1 MNVNHEIKSQLAK
14 LLATEDLV
22 VENKQVETASF
33 NVHTRVLTLPQWEKA
48 SSQVYDLLVGHEVGH
63 ALFTP
68 DIEWYKDYQIS
79 PGIVNVVEDARIEK
93 LMKRKYGGL
102 AKCFYRGYNELH
114 EDDFFQLEDQ
124 DINEMSLPDRINL
137 HFKLGNFVDIDFSIE
152 EKHFVA
158 RIDQCETFDDVL
170 EVSKDL
176 HDFCKSQDEKRE
188 QEKVD
193 NTESQGMPFNS
204 DDASGKNQKGDSTEA
219 SNEDD
224 GKAEGGEVKTQETQ
238 SQGDM
243 PQENS
248 QPQTGGSASSLEGH
262 SSLDV
267 KTDRALQESLKD
279 LIDTDDYYKETNY
292 IEIPKLDLDKV
303 IVNNS
308 DLHSRIDKEWRETY
322 NESVFAS
329 PDKQFFEFKK
339 SAQKEVNYLVK
350 EFECKKSADAYSR
363 ASTARTGI
371 LNTGVL
377 HTYKFNEDLFKKV
390 TVLPDGKNH
399 GLVFILDWS
408 GSMSRIMMDTL
419 KQLYNLMW
427 FCKKVQIPFE
437 VYAFTICYPK
447 TLVSEDGYA
456 ELTEIKAND
465 FEVDK
470 KFSLLNMFTSK
481 VKGKVLEKQMKTMFR
496 IANTFTYG
504 RCYDYEDRYNVPLG
518 LSLSGTP
525 LHETLIALHDILPS
539 FKKENKLQKVQCVI
553 LTDGEGHPLS
563 YHSEHTRFDDPT
575 KTYLGRNNSARRN
588 CFLRCRKTGRTYDLG
603 GGSYYCSPEY
613 TNAFL
618 RNLRDKFQDINFIG
632 IRILTSSDTNSFL
645 SMYHDGADLIKAR
658 VNWRNTKT
666 VSIKTSG
673 YHTYFGLSASALNS
687 DAEFEVQDDATKGQ
701 IKQAFVKSLKS
712 KKMNKK
718 ILSEF
723 IELVA

>member
-14 LLATEDLV
+14 LLATEDLI
-22 VENKQVETASF
+22 VEHKHVETASF
-33 NVHTRVLTLPQWEKA
+33 NVHDRVLTLPCWEKA
-48 SSQVYDLLVGHEVGH
+48 SSLVYDMLVGHEVGH

-68 DIEWYKDYQIS
+68 DEEWWVDYQIS

-114 EDDFFQLEDQ
+114 EDDFFKLEDE
-124 DINEMSLPDRINL
+124 DVNEMTLPDRINL

-158 RIDQCETFDDVL
+158 RIDQCETFQDVL

-176 HDFCKSQDEKRE
+176 HDFCKANDKKRK

-193 NTESQGMPFNS
+193 DAQPEGIPFGSSDSSDNSPSDSQEGTDEKDGES
-204 DDASGKNQKGDSTEA
+204 
-219 SNEDD
+219 
-224 GKAEGGEVKTQETQ
+224 EGGEVKTEETQ
-238 SQGDM
+238 TKGDT
-243 PQENS
+243 PQEPA
-248 QPQTGGSASSLEGH
+248 QLQTGDSSSSLDGQ

-267 KTDRALQESLKD
+267 KTDRSLQESLKD
-279 LIDTDDYYKETNY
+279 LIDQDDYYRDTNY
-292 IEIPKLDLDKV
+292 IEIPNIDLKKV
-303 IVNNS
+303 IVENGL
-308 DLHSRIDKEWRETY
+308 LHSRIDKEWRESHPD
-322 NESVFAS
+322 ESVFRF

-350 EFECKKSADAYSR
+350 EFECKKSADAYAR

-408 GSMSRIMMDTL
+408 GSMSRIMLDTL

-447 TLVSEDGYA
+447 SGGVEPLCEA
-456 ELTEIKAND
+456 KANQFD
-465 FEVDK
+465 VDG

-481 VKGKVLEKQMKTMFR
+481 TKGKVLEKQMKTMFR
-496 IANTFTYG
+496 IASTFGYHTYG
-504 RCYDYEDRYNVPLG
+504 EDRYNIPLG
-518 LSLSGTP
+518 LNLSGTP
-525 LHETLIALHDILPS
+525 LHETMIALHQILPS
-539 FKKENKLQKVQCVI
+539 FQKDNDVQKVQCVI
-553 LTDGEGHPLS
+553 LTDGEGHPLT
-563 YHSEHTRFDDPT
+563 YHSEHVSHYDPT
-575 KTYLGRNNSARRN
+575 KTYLGSSNSARKN
-588 CFLRCRKTGRTYDLG
+588 CFLRCRKTGRTYSFG
-603 GGSYYCSPEY
+603 EGWYGSASY
-613 TNAFL
+613 TDAFL
-618 RNLRDKFQDINFIG
+618 KNLRDKFPSMNFIG
-632 IRILTSSDTNSFL
+632 IRLLTSGDSYSFL
-645 SMYHDGADLIKAR
+645 STHLDGTDLINAR
-658 VNWRNTKT
+658 VVWRNTKT
-666 VSIKTSG
+666 ASIKTSG
-673 YHTYFGLSASALNS
+673 YHTYFGLSSNALSN
-687 DAEFEVQDDATKGQ
+687 DTDFEVKEDATKAD
-701 IKQAFVKSLKS
+701 IKRAFAKTLKG

>member
-14 LLATEDLV
+14 LLATEDLI
-22 VENKQVETASF
+22 VEHKHVETASF
-33 NVHTRVLTLPQWEKA
+33 NVHDRVLTLPCWEKA
-48 SSQVYDLLVGHEVGH
+48 SSLVYDMLVGHEVGH

-68 DIEWYKDYQIS
+68 DEEWWVDYQIS

-114 EDDFFQLEDQ
+114 EEDFFQLEDQ

-152 EKHFVA
+152 EKHFIA
-158 RIDQCETFDDVL
+158 RIDQCETFQDVL

-176 HDFCKSQDEKRE
+176 HDFCKANDEKRK

-193 NTESQGMPFNS
+193 DAEPQGIPFGSSDSSDNSPSDSQEGTDEKDGESEGGKVKTEETQT
-204 DDASGKNQKGDSTEA
+204 KGDT
-219 SNEDD
+219 
-224 GKAEGGEVKTQETQ
+224 
-238 SQGDM
+238 
-243 PQENS
+243 PQEPA
-248 QPQTGGSASSLEGH
+248 QLQTGGSASSLDGQ

-267 KTDRALQESLKD
+267 KTDRSLQESLKD
-279 LIDTDDYYKETNY
+279 LIDVDDYYRDTNY
-292 IEIPKLDLDKV
+292 IEIPNIDLKKV
-303 IVNNS
+303 IVENNL
-308 DLHSRIDKEWRETY
+308 LHSRIDKEWRDSHPD
-322 NESVFAS
+322 ESVFRF

-350 EFECKKSADAYSR
+350 EFECKKSADAYAR

-408 GSMSRIMMDTL
+408 GSMSRIMLDTL

-447 TLVSEDGYA
+447 TLVNEDGYE

-470 KFSLLNMFTSK
+470 KFSLMNMFTSK
-481 VKGKVLEKQMKTMFR
+481 TKGKILEKQMKTIFR
-496 IANTFTYG
+496 IADGFTYG
-504 RCYDYEDRYNVPLG
+504 RCYDSDYAYRTPLG
-518 LSLSGTP
+518 LGLSGTP
-525 LHETLIALHDILPS
+525 LHETMIALHDILPQ
-539 FKKENKLQKVQCVI
+539 FKKENNVQKVQCVI

-575 KTYLGRNNSARRN
+575 ETYLGRNNSARRN

-603 GGSYYCSPEY
+603 GGSFYCSPHY
-613 TNAFL
+613 TDAFL

-632 IRILTSSDTNSFL
+632 IRILTSSDTHSFL
-645 SMYHDGADLIKAR
+645 STYLDGTDLVNAR

-666 VSIKTSG
+666 ASIKTSG
-673 YHTYFGLSASALNS
+673 YHTYFGLSSSALSN
-687 DAEFEVQDDATKGQ
+687 DTEFEVKEDASKADIKRAFAKTLKG
-701 IKQAFVKSLKS
+701 

>member
-14 LLATEDLV
+14 LLATEDLI
-22 VENKQVETASF
+22 VEHKHVETASF
-33 NVHTRVLTLPQWEKA
+33 NVHDRVLTLPCWEKA
-48 SSQVYDLLVGHEVGH
+48 SSLVYDMLVGHEVGH

-68 DIEWYKDYQIS
+68 DEEWWIDHEIS

-114 EDDFFQLEDQ
+114 EEDFFKLEDE

-137 HFKLGNFVDIDFSIE
+137 HFKLGNFVDIDFTIE

-158 RIDQCETFDDVL
+158 RIDQCETFQDVL

-176 HDFCKSQDEKRE
+176 HDFCKANDEKRK

-193 NTESQGMPFNS
+193 DAEPQGIPFGSSDSSDNSPSDSQEGTDEKDGES
-204 DDASGKNQKGDSTEA
+204 
-219 SNEDD
+219 
-224 GKAEGGEVKTQETQ
+224 EGGEVKTEETQ
-238 SQGDM
+238 TKGDT
-243 PQENS
+243 PQEPA
-248 QPQTGGSASSLEGH
+248 QLQTGDSSSSLDGQ

-267 KTDRALQESLKD
+267 KTDRSLQESLKD
-279 LIDTDDYYKETNY
+279 LIDQDDYYRDTNY
-292 IEIPKLDLDKV
+292 IEIPNIDLKKV
-303 IVNNS
+303 IVENS
-308 DLHSRIDKEWRETY
+308 FLHSRIDKEWRESHPD
-322 NESVFAS
+322 ESVFRF

-350 EFECKKSADAYSR
+350 EFECKKSADAYAR

-408 GSMSRIMMDTL
+408 GSMSRIMLDTL

-437 VYAFTICYPK
+437 VYAFTSCYPK
-447 TLVSEDGYA
+447 FGG
-456 ELTEIKAND
+456 
-465 FEVDK
+465 VDPLCEAK
-470 KFSLLNMFTSK
+470 VNQFDVDRNFSLLNMFTSK
-481 VKGKVLEKQMKTMFR
+481 TKGKVLEKQMKSMFR
-496 IANTFTYG
+496 IASTFGYTQYG
-504 RCYDYEDRYNVPLG
+504 EDRYNVPLG
-518 LSLSGTP
+518 LNLSGTP
-525 LHETLIALHDILPS
+525 LHETLIALHQILPS
-539 FKKENKLQKVQCVI
+539 FQKDNDVQKVQCVI
-553 LTDGEGHPLS
+553 LTDGEGHPLT
-563 YHSEHTRFDDPT
+563 YHSEHVSHYDPT
-575 KTYLGRNNSARRN
+575 KTYLGSSNSARKN
-588 CFLRCRKTGRTYDLG
+588 CFLRCRKTGRTYSFG
-603 GGSYYCSPEY
+603 EGWYGSASY
-613 TNAFL
+613 TDAFL
-618 RNLRDKFQDINFIG
+618 KNLRDKFPNMNFIG
-632 IRILTSSDTNSFL
+632 IRLLTSGDSYSFL
-645 SMYHDGADLIKAR
+645 SAHLDGTDLINAR
-658 VNWRNTKT
+658 VVWRNTKT
-666 VSIKTSG
+666 ASIKTSG
-673 YHTYFGLSASALNS
+673 YHTYFGLSSNALSN
-687 DAEFEVQDDATKGQ
+687 DTEFEVKEDATKAD
-701 IKQAFVKSLKS
+701 IKKAFAKTLKG

>member
-14 LLATEDLV
+14 LLATEDLI
-22 VENKQVETASF
+22 VEHKHVETASF
-33 NVHTRVLTLPQWEKA
+33 NVHDRVLTLPCWEKA
-48 SSQVYDLLVGHEVGH
+48 SSLVYDMLVGHEVGH

-68 DIEWYKDYQIS
+68 DEEWWVDHQIS

-114 EDDFFQLEDQ
+114 EDDFFKLEDE
-124 DINEMSLPDRINL
+124 DVNEMTLPDRINL

-158 RIDQCETFDDVL
+158 RIDQCETFQDVL

-176 HDFCKSQDEKRE
+176 HDFCKANDEKRK

-193 NTESQGMPFNS
+193 DAEPQGIPFGSSDSSDNSPSDSQEGTDEKDGES
-204 DDASGKNQKGDSTEA
+204 
-219 SNEDD
+219 
-224 GKAEGGEVKTQETQ
+224 EGGEVKTEETQ
-238 SQGDM
+238 TKGDT
-243 PQENS
+243 PQEPA
-248 QPQTGGSASSLEGH
+248 QLQTGGSASSLDGQ

-267 KTDRALQESLKD
+267 KTDRSLQESLKD
-279 LIDTDDYYKETNY
+279 LIDQDDYYRDTNY
-292 IEIPKLDLDKV
+292 IEIPNIDLKKV
-303 IVNNS
+303 IVENS
-308 DLHSRIDKEWRETY
+308 LLHSRIDKEWRESHPD
-322 NESVFAS
+322 ESVFRF

-350 EFECKKSADAYSR
+350 EFECKKSADAYAR

-408 GSMSRIMMDTL
+408 GSMSRIMLDTL

-437 VYAFTICYPK
+437 VYAFTSCYPK
-447 TLVSEDGYA
+447 FGGADPLCEAKVNQFD
-456 ELTEIKAND
+456 
-465 FEVDK
+465 VDRN
-470 KFSLLNMFTSK
+470 FSLLNMFTSK
-481 VKGKVLEKQMKTMFR
+481 TKGKVLEKQMKTMFR
-496 IANTFTYG
+496 IASTFGYHTYG
-504 RCYDYEDRYNVPLG
+504 EDRYNVPLG
-518 LSLSGTP
+518 LNLSGTP
-525 LHETLIALHDILPS
+525 LHETMIALHQILPS
-539 FKKENKLQKVQCVI
+539 FQKDNDVQKVQCVI
-553 LTDGEGHPLS
+553 LTDGEGHPLT
-563 YHSEHTRFDDPT
+563 YHSEHVSHYDPT
-575 KTYLGRNNSARRN
+575 KTYLGSSNSARKN
-588 CFLRCRKTGRTYDLG
+588 CFLRCRKTGRTYSFG
-603 GGSYYCSPEY
+603 EGWYGSASY
-613 TNAFL
+613 TDAFL
-618 RNLRDKFQDINFIG
+618 KNLRDKFPNMNFIG
-632 IRILTSSDTNSFL
+632 IRLLTSGDSYSFL
-645 SMYHDGADLIKAR
+645 STHLDGTDLINAR
-658 VNWRNTKT
+658 VEWRNTKT
-666 VSIKTSG
+666 ASIKTSG
-673 YHTYFGLSASALNS
+673 YHTYFGLSSNALSN
-687 DAEFEVQDDATKGQ
+687 DTEFEVKEDATKAD
-701 IKQAFVKSLKS
+701 IKKAFAKTLKG

>member
-14 LLATEDLV
+14 LLATEDLI
-22 VENKQVETASF
+22 VEHKHVETASF
-33 NVHTRVLTLPQWEKA
+33 NVHDRVLTLPCWEKA
-48 SSQVYDLLVGHEVGH
+48 SSLVYDLLVGHEVGH

-68 DIEWYKDYQIS
+68 DEEWWVDYQIS

-114 EDDFFQLEDQ
+114 EDDFFQLEDEN
-124 DINEMSLPDRINL
+124 INEMTLPDRINL
-137 HFKLGNFVDIDFSIE
+137 HFKLGNFIDIDFSIE

-158 RIDQCETFDDVL
+158 RIDQCETFQDVL

-176 HDFCKSQDEKRE
+176 HDFCKANDEKRK

-193 NTESQGMPFNS
+193 DAEPQGIPFGSSDSSDNSPSDSQEGTDEKDGES
-204 DDASGKNQKGDSTEA
+204 
-219 SNEDD
+219 
-224 GKAEGGEVKTQETQ
+224 EGGEVKTEETQ
-238 SQGDM
+238 TKGDT
-243 PQENS
+243 PQEPA
-248 QPQTGGSASSLEGH
+248 QLQTGDSSSSLDGQ

-267 KTDRALQESLKD
+267 KTDRSLQESLKD
-279 LIDTDDYYKETNY
+279 LIDQDDYYRDTNY
-292 IEIPKLDLDKV
+292 IEIPNIDLKKV
-303 IVNNS
+303 IVENGL
-308 DLHSRIDKEWRETY
+308 LHSRIDKEWRESHPD
-322 NESVFAS
+322 ESVFRF

-350 EFECKKSADAYSR
+350 EFECKKSADAYAR

-408 GSMSRIMMDTL
+408 GSMSRIMLDTL

-447 TLVSEDGYA
+447 FGGADPLCEAKVNQFD
-456 ELTEIKAND
+456 
-465 FEVDK
+465 VDRN
-470 KFSLLNMFTSK
+470 FSLLNMFTSK
-481 VKGKVLEKQMKTMFR
+481 TKGKVLEKQMKTMFR
-496 IANTFTYG
+496 IASTFTYG
-504 RCYDYEDRYNVPLG
+504 RCYDEVRYNVPLG
-518 LSLSGTP
+518 LNLSGTP
-525 LHETLIALHDILPS
+525 LHETLIALHQILPS
-539 FKKENKLQKVQCVI
+539 FQKDNDVQKVQCVI
-553 LTDGEGHPLS
+553 LTDGEGHPLT
-563 YHSEHTRFDDPT
+563 YHSEHVSHYDPT
-575 KTYLGRNNSARRN
+575 KTYLGSSNSARKN
-588 CFLRCRKTGRTYDLG
+588 CFLRCRKTGRTYSFG
-603 GGSYYCSPEY
+603 EGWYGSASY
-613 TNAFL
+613 TDAFL
-618 RNLRDKFQDINFIG
+618 KNLRDNFPNMNFIG
-632 IRILTSSDTNSFL
+632 IRLLTSGDSYSFL
-645 SMYHDGADLIKAR
+645 SNHLDGEDLIKAR
-658 VNWRNTKT
+658 VVWRDTKT
-666 VSIKTSG
+666 ASIKTSG
-673 YHTYFGLSASALNS
+673 YHTYFGLSSNALSN
-687 DAEFEVQDDATKGQ
+687 DTEFEVKEDASKADIKRAFAKTLKG
-701 IKQAFVKSLKS
+701 

>member
-14 LLATEDLV
+14 LLATEDLI
-22 VENKQVETASF
+22 VEHKHVETASF
-33 NVHTRVLTLPQWEKA
+33 NVHDRVLTLPCWEKA
-48 SSQVYDLLVGHEVGH
+48 SSLVYDMLVGHEVGH

-68 DIEWYKDYQIS
+68 DEEWWVDYQIS

-114 EDDFFQLEDQ
+114 EDDFFKLEDE
-124 DINEMSLPDRINL
+124 DVNEMTLPDRINL

-158 RIDQCETFDDVL
+158 RIDQCETFQDVL

-176 HDFCKSQDEKRE
+176 HDFCKANDEKRK

-193 NTESQGMPFNS
+193 DAEPQGIPFGSSDSSDNSPSDSQEGTDEKDGESKGGKVKTEETQT
-204 DDASGKNQKGDSTEA
+204 KGDT
-219 SNEDD
+219 
-224 GKAEGGEVKTQETQ
+224 
-238 SQGDM
+238 
-243 PQENS
+243 PQEPA
-248 QPQTGGSASSLEGH
+248 QLQTGDSSSSLDGQ

-267 KTDRALQESLKD
+267 KTDKSLQESLKE
-279 LIDTDDYYKETNY
+279 LIDQDEYYRDTNY
-292 IEIPKLDLDKV
+292 IEIPNIDLKKV
-303 IVNNS
+303 IVENS
-308 DLHSRIDKEWRETY
+308 LLHSRIDKEWRESHP
-322 NESVFAS
+322 NESVFRF

-350 EFECKKSADAYSR
+350 EFECKKSADAYAR

-408 GSMSRIMMDTL
+408 GSMSRIMLDTL

-437 VYAFTICYPK
+437 VYAFTSCYPK
-447 TLVSEDGYA
+447 FGGADPLCEAKVNQFD
-456 ELTEIKAND
+456 
-465 FEVDK
+465 VDRN
-470 KFSLLNMFTSK
+470 FSLLNMFTSK
-481 VKGKVLEKQMKTMFR
+481 TKGKVLEKQMKTMFR
-496 IANTFTYG
+496 IASTFTYG
-504 RCYDYEDRYNVPLG
+504 RCYDEIRYNVPLG
-518 LSLSGTP
+518 LNLSGTP
-525 LHETLIALHDILPS
+525 LHETMIALHQILPS
-539 FKKENKLQKVQCVI
+539 FQKDNDVQKVQCVI
-553 LTDGEGHPLS
+553 LTDGEGHPLT
-563 YHSEHTRFDDPT
+563 YHTEHVSHYDPT
-575 KTYLGRNNSARRN
+575 KTYLGTNNSARKN
-588 CFLRCRKTGRTYDLG
+588 CFLRCRKTGRTYSFG
-603 GGSYYCSPEY
+603 EGWYGSASY
-613 TNAFL
+613 TDAFL
-618 RNLRDKFQDINFIG
+618 KNLRDNFPNMNFIG
-632 IRILTSSDTNSFL
+632 IRLLTSGDSYNFL
-645 SMYHDGADLIKAR
+645 STHLDGADLAYAR
-658 VNWRNTKT
+658 VEWRNTKT
-666 VSIKTSG
+666 ASIKTSG
-673 YHTYFGLSASALNS
+673 YHTYFGLSSSALSN
-687 DAEFEVQDDATKGQ
+687 DTEFEVKEDATKAD
-701 IKQAFVKSLKS
+701 IKKAFAKTLKG

>member
-1 MNVNHEIKSQLAK
+1 MN
-14 LLATEDLV
+14 
-22 VENKQVETASF
+22 
-33 NVHTRVLTLPQWEKA
+33 
-48 SSQVYDLLVGHEVGH
+48 
-63 ALFTP
+63 
-68 DIEWYKDYQIS
+68 
-79 PGIVNVVEDARIEK
+79 
-93 LMKRKYGGL
+93 
-102 AKCFYRGYNELH
+102 
-114 EDDFFQLEDQ
+114 
-124 DINEMSLPDRINL
+124 LPDRINL
-137 HFKLGNFVDIDFSIE
+137 HFKLGNFVDINFTIE
-152 EKHFVA
+152 ETHFVA

-170 EVSKDL
+170 KVSQDL
-176 HDFCKSQDEKRE
+176 HNFCKTQDEKRE

-193 NTESQGMPFNS
+193 NVAPQGIPFEANGSDGENKSEVPINASQEEEG
-204 DDASGKNQKGDSTEA
+204 E
-219 SNEDD
+219 
-224 GKAEGGEVKTQETQ
+224 AEGGDIKTEETQ
-238 SQGDM
+238 TRGDT
-243 PQENS
+243 PQPQN
-248 QPQTGGSASSLEGH
+248 QPQTGGDQSSLGGE

-267 KTDRALQESLKD
+267 KTDRSLQESLKD
-279 LIDTDDYYKETNY
+279 LVDTNEHYRDTNY

-308 DLHSRIDKEWRETY
+308 DLHSRIEKEWKESHDD
-322 NESVFAS
+322 SVFNLV
-329 PDKQFFEFKK
+329 DKKFLEFKK

-350 EFECKKSADAYSR
+350 EFECKKSADAYAR

-408 GSMSRIMMDTL
+408 GSMSRIMLDTL

-447 TLVSEDGYA
+447 TLVNEDGYE

-470 KFSLLNMFTSK
+470 KFSLMNMFTSK
-481 VKGKVLEKQMKTMFR
+481 TKGKILEKQMKTIFR
-496 IANTFTYG
+496 IADGFTYG
-504 RCYDYEDRYNVPLG
+504 RCYDSDYAYRTPLG
-518 LSLSGTP
+518 LGLSGTP
-525 LHETLIALHDILPS
+525 LHETMIALHDILPQ
-539 FKKENKLQKVQCVI
+539 FKKENNVQKVQCVI

-575 KTYLGRNNSARRN
+575 VTYLGRNNSARRN

-603 GGSYYCSPEY
+603 GGSFYCSPHY
-613 TNAFL
+613 TDAFL

-632 IRILTSSDTNSFL
+632 IRILTSGDTHSFL
-645 SMYHDGADLIKAR
+645 STYLDGTDLINAR

-666 VSIKTSG
+666 ASIKTSG
-673 YHTYFGLSASALNS
+673 YHTYFGLSSNALSN
-687 DAEFEVQDDATKGQ
+687 DTEFEVKEDATKAD
-701 IKQAFVKSLKS
+701 IKKAFAKTLKG

>member
-14 LLATEDLV
+14 LLATEDLI
-22 VENKQVETASF
+22 VEHKHVETASF
-33 NVHTRVLTLPQWEKA
+33 NVHDRVLTLPCWEKA
-48 SSQVYDLLVGHEVGH
+48 SSLVYDMLVGHEVGH

-68 DIEWYKDYQIS
+68 DEEWWVDHQIS

-114 EDDFFQLEDQ
+114 EDDFFKLEDENV
-124 DINEMSLPDRINL
+124 NEMTLPDRINL

-158 RIDQCETFDDVL
+158 RIDQCETFQDVL

-176 HDFCKSQDEKRE
+176 HDFCKANDEKRK

-193 NTESQGMPFNS
+193 DAEPQGIPFGSSDSSDNSPSDSQEGTDEKDGESEGGKVKTEETQT
-204 DDASGKNQKGDSTEA
+204 KGDT
-219 SNEDD
+219 
-224 GKAEGGEVKTQETQ
+224 
-238 SQGDM
+238 
-243 PQENS
+243 PQEPA
-248 QPQTGGSASSLEGH
+248 QLQTGDSSSSLDGQ

-267 KTDRALQESLKD
+267 KTDRSLQESLKD
-279 LIDTDDYYKETNY
+279 LIDQDDYYRDTNY
-292 IEIPKLDLDKV
+292 IEIPNIDLKKV
-303 IVNNS
+303 IVENGL
-308 DLHSRIDKEWRETY
+308 LHSRIDKEWRESHPD
-322 NESVFAS
+322 ESVFRF

-350 EFECKKSADAYSR
+350 EFECKKSADAYAR

-408 GSMSRIMMDTL
+408 GSMSRIMLDTL

-437 VYAFTICYPK
+437 VYAFTSCYPK
-447 TLVSEDGYA
+447 FGG
-456 ELTEIKAND
+456 
-465 FEVDK
+465 VDPLCEAK
-470 KFSLLNMFTSK
+470 VNQFDVDRNFSLLNMFTSK
-481 VKGKVLEKQMKTMFR
+481 TKGKVLEKQMKTMFR
-496 IANTFTYG
+496 IAQTFGYY
-504 RCYDYEDRYNVPLG
+504 RHDYEDRYNVPLG
-518 LSLSGTP
+518 LNLSGTP
-525 LHETLIALHDILPS
+525 LHETMIALHQILPS
-539 FKKENKLQKVQCVI
+539 FQKDNDVQKVQCVI
-553 LTDGEGHPLS
+553 LTDGEGHPLT
-563 YHSEHTRFDDPT
+563 YHSEHVSHYDPT
-575 KTYLGRNNSARRN
+575 KTYLGSSNSARKN
-588 CFLRCRKTGRTYDLG
+588 CFLRCRKTGRTYSFG
-603 GGSYYCSPEY
+603 EGWYGSASY
-613 TNAFL
+613 TDAFL
-618 RNLRDKFQDINFIG
+618 KNLRDKFPNMNFIG
-632 IRILTSSDTNSFL
+632 IRLLTSGDSYSFL
-645 SMYHDGADLIKAR
+645 SAHLDGTDLINAR
-658 VNWRNTKT
+658 VVWRNTKT
-666 VSIKTSG
+666 ASIKTSG
-673 YHTYFGLSASALNS
+673 YHTYFGLSSNALSN
-687 DAEFEVQDDATKGQ
+687 DTEFEVKEDASKAD
-701 IKQAFVKSLKS
+701 IKRAFAKTLKS

>member
-350 EFECKKSADAYSR
+350 EFECKKSADAYAR

>member
-14 LLATEDLV
+14 LLATEDLI
-22 VENKQVETASF
+22 VEHKHVETASF
-33 NVHTRVLTLPQWEKA
+33 NVHDRVLTLPCWEKA
-48 SSQVYDLLVGHEVGH
+48 SSLVYDMLVGHEVGH

-68 DIEWYKDYQIS
+68 DEEWWVDYQIS

-114 EDDFFQLEDQ
+114 EDDFFKLEDENV
-124 DINEMSLPDRINL
+124 NEMTLPDRINL

-158 RIDQCETFDDVL
+158 RIDQCETFQDVL

-176 HDFCKSQDEKRE
+176 HDFCKANDEKRK

-193 NTESQGMPFNS
+193 DAEPQGIPFGSSDSSDNSPSDSQEGTDEKDGES
-204 DDASGKNQKGDSTEA
+204 
-219 SNEDD
+219 
-224 GKAEGGEVKTQETQ
+224 EGGEVKTEETQ
-238 SQGDM
+238 TKGDT
-243 PQENS
+243 PQEPA
-248 QPQTGGSASSLEGH
+248 QLQTGDSSSSLDGQ

-267 KTDRALQESLKD
+267 KTDRSLQESLKD
-279 LIDTDDYYKETNY
+279 LIDQDEYYRDTNY
-292 IEIPKLDLDKV
+292 IEIPNIDLKKV
-303 IVNNS
+303 IVENNI
-308 DLHSRIDKEWRETY
+308 LHSRIDKEWRDSHPD
-322 NESVFAS
+322 ESVFRF

-350 EFECKKSADAYSR
+350 EFECKKSADAYAR

-408 GSMSRIMMDTL
+408 GSMSRIMLDTL

-437 VYAFTICYPK
+437 VYAFTSCYPK
-447 TLVSEDGYA
+447 FGGADPLCEAKVNQFD
-456 ELTEIKAND
+456 
-465 FEVDK
+465 VDRN
-470 KFSLLNMFTSK
+470 FSLLNMFTSK
-481 VKGKVLEKQMKTMFR
+481 TKGKVLEKQMKTMFR
-496 IANTFTYG
+496 IASTFTYG
-504 RCYDYEDRYNVPLG
+504 RCYDEIRYNVPLG
-518 LSLSGTP
+518 LNLSGTP
-525 LHETLIALHDILPS
+525 LHETMIALHQILPS
-539 FKKENKLQKVQCVI
+539 FQKDNDVQKVQCVI
-553 LTDGEGHPLS
+553 LTDGEGHPLT
-563 YHSEHTRFDDPT
+563 YHSEHVSHYDPT
-575 KTYLGRNNSARRN
+575 KTYLGSSNSARKN
-588 CFLRCRKTGRTYDLG
+588 CFLRCRKTGRTYSFG
-603 GGSYYCSPEY
+603 EGWYGSASY
-613 TNAFL
+613 TDAFL
-618 RNLRDKFQDINFIG
+618 KNLRDKFPSMNFIG
-632 IRILTSSDTNSFL
+632 IRLLTSGDSYSFL
-645 SMYHDGADLIKAR
+645 SNHLDGTDLINAR
-658 VNWRNTKT
+658 VVWRNTKT
-666 VSIKTSG
+666 ASIKTSG
-673 YHTYFGLSASALNS
+673 YHTYFGLSSSALSNET
-687 DAEFEVQDDATKGQ
+687 EFEVKEDATKAD
-701 IKQAFVKSLKS
+701 IKKAFAKTLKG

>member
-14 LLATEDLV
+14 LLATEDLI
-22 VENKQVETASF
+22 VEHKHVETASF
-33 NVHTRVLTLPQWEKA
+33 NVHDRVLTLPCWEKA
-48 SSQVYDLLVGHEVGH
+48 SSLVYDMLVGHEVGH

-68 DIEWYKDYQIS
+68 DEEWWVDHQIS

-114 EDDFFQLEDQ
+114 EEDFFQLEDEN
-124 DINEMSLPDRINL
+124 INEMTLPDRINL

-158 RIDQCETFDDVL
+158 RIDQCETFQDVL

-176 HDFCKSQDEKRE
+176 HDFCKANDEKRK

-193 NTESQGMPFNS
+193 DAEPQGIPFGSSDSSDNSPSDSQEGTDEKDGES
-204 DDASGKNQKGDSTEA
+204 
-219 SNEDD
+219 
-224 GKAEGGEVKTQETQ
+224 EGGEVKTEETQ
-238 SQGDM
+238 TKGDT
-243 PQENS
+243 PQEPA
-248 QPQTGGSASSLEGH
+248 QLQTGDSSSSLDGQ

-267 KTDRALQESLKD
+267 KTDRSLQESLKD
-279 LIDTDDYYKETNY
+279 LIDQDDYYRDTNY
-292 IEIPKLDLDKV
+292 IEIPNIDLKKV
-303 IVNNS
+303 IVENS
-308 DLHSRIDKEWRETY
+308 LLHSRIDKEWRESHPD
-322 NESVFAS
+322 ESVFRF

-350 EFECKKSADAYSR
+350 EFECKKSADAYAR

-408 GSMSRIMMDTL
+408 GSMSRIMLDTL

-437 VYAFTICYPK
+437 VYAFTSCYPK
-447 TLVSEDGYA
+447 FGG
-456 ELTEIKAND
+456 
-465 FEVDK
+465 VDPLCEAK
-470 KFSLLNMFTSK
+470 VNQFDVDRNFSLLNMFTSK
-481 VKGKVLEKQMKTMFR
+481 TKGKVLEKQMKTMFR
-496 IANTFTYG
+496 IASTFGYHTYG
-504 RCYDYEDRYNVPLG
+504 EDRYNVPLG
-518 LSLSGTP
+518 LNLSGTP
-525 LHETLIALHDILPS
+525 LHETMIALHQILPS
-539 FKKENKLQKVQCVI
+539 FQKDNDVQKVQCVI
-553 LTDGEGHPLS
+553 LTDGEGHPLT
-563 YHSEHTRFDDPT
+563 YHSEHVSHYDPT
-575 KTYLGRNNSARRN
+575 KTYLGSSNSARKN
-588 CFLRCRKTGRTYDLG
+588 CFLRCRKTGRTYSFG
-603 GGSYYCSPEY
+603 EGWYGSASY
-613 TNAFL
+613 TDAFL
-618 RNLRDKFQDINFIG
+618 KNLRDKFPNMNFIG
-632 IRILTSSDTNSFL
+632 IRLLTSGDSYSFL
-645 SMYHDGADLIKAR
+645 SAHLDGTDLINAR
-658 VNWRNTKT
+658 VVWRNTKT
-666 VSIKTSG
+666 ASIKTSG
-673 YHTYFGLSASALNS
+673 YHTYFGLSSNALSN
-687 DAEFEVQDDATKGQ
+687 DTEFEVKEDASKADIKRAFAKTLKG
-701 IKQAFVKSLKS
+701 

>member
-14 LLATEDLV
+14 LLATEDLI
-22 VENKQVETASF
+22 VEHKHVETASF
-33 NVHTRVLTLPQWEKA
+33 NVHDRVLTLPCWEKA
-48 SSQVYDLLVGHEVGH
+48 SSLVYDMLVGHEVGH

-68 DIEWYKDYQIS
+68 DEEWWVDHQIS

-114 EDDFFQLEDQ
+114 EDDFFKLEDENV
-124 DINEMSLPDRINL
+124 NEMTLPDRINL

-158 RIDQCETFDDVL
+158 RIDQCETFQDVL

-176 HDFCKSQDEKRE
+176 HDFCKANDEKRK

-193 NTESQGMPFNS
+193 DAEPQGIPFGSSDSSDNSPSDSQEGTDEKDGES
-204 DDASGKNQKGDSTEA
+204 
-219 SNEDD
+219 
-224 GKAEGGEVKTQETQ
+224 EGGEVKTEETQ
-238 SQGDM
+238 TKGDT
-243 PQENS
+243 PQEPA
-248 QPQTGGSASSLEGH
+248 QLQTGDSSSSLDGQ

-267 KTDRALQESLKD
+267 KTDRSLQESLKD
-279 LIDTDDYYKETNY
+279 LIDQDDYYRDTNY
-292 IEIPKLDLDKV
+292 IEIPNIDLKKV
-303 IVNNS
+303 IVENGL
-308 DLHSRIDKEWRETY
+308 LHSRIDKEWRESHPD
-322 NESVFAS
+322 ESVFRF

-350 EFECKKSADAYSR
+350 EFECKKSADAYAR

-408 GSMSRIMMDTL
+408 GSMSRIMLDTL

-447 TLVSEDGYA
+447 SGGVEPLCEAKVNQFDVDG
-456 ELTEIKAND
+456 
-465 FEVDK
+465 

-481 VKGKVLEKQMKTMFR
+481 TKGKVLEKQMKTMFR
-496 IANTFTYG
+496 IAQTFGYY
-504 RCYDYEDRYNVPLG
+504 RHDYEDRYNVPLG
-518 LSLSGTP
+518 LNLSGTP
-525 LHETLIALHDILPS
+525 LHETMIALHQILPS
-539 FKKENKLQKVQCVI
+539 FQKDNDVQKVQCVI
-553 LTDGEGHPLS
+553 LTDGEGHPLT
-563 YHSEHTRFDDPT
+563 YHSEHVSHYDPT
-575 KTYLGRNNSARRN
+575 KTYLGSSNSARKN
-588 CFLRCRKTGRTYDLG
+588 CFLRCRKTGRTYSFG
-603 GGSYYCSPEY
+603 EGWYGSASY
-613 TNAFL
+613 TDAFL
-618 RNLRDKFQDINFIG
+618 KNLRDKFPNMNFIG
-632 IRILTSSDTNSFL
+632 IRLLTSGDSYSFL
-645 SMYHDGADLIKAR
+645 SAHLDGTDLINAR
-658 VNWRNTKT
+658 VVWRNTKT
-666 VSIKTSG
+666 ASIKTSG
-673 YHTYFGLSASALNS
+673 YHTYFGLSSNALSN
-687 DAEFEVQDDATKGQ
+687 DTEFEVKEDATKAD
-701 IKQAFVKSLKS
+701 IKKAFAKTLKG